1 MGTPVGK
8 SGDIFVY
15 RDSNGQKVAKPIVG
29 LLANRQTAN
38 GSPLLVSADLIK
50 NGNSTVVLGADLG
63 SRFTINGNPVKD
75 LHSRGGFINSDL
87 GGKYGVS
94 R

>member
-15 RDSNGQKVAKPIVG
+15 TDSNGKKAVKPVIG
-29 LLANRQTAN
+29 LLNNKHTGN
-38 GSPLLVSADLIK
+38 GSPLLVSADLVR
-50 NGNSTVVLGADLG
+50 GENSTVVLGADLG
-63 SRFTINGNPVKD
+63 SRFTVNGNPVKD
-75 LHSRGGFINSDL
+75 LHSRGGFINTDL